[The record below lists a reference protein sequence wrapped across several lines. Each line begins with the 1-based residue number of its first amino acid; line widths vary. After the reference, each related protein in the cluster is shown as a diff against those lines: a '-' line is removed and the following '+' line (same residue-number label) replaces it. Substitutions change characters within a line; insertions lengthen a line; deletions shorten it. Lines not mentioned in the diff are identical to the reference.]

1 MSTDPAALSL
11 LREIRDQ
18 QRRQLERQ
26 EEALSLQREQF
37 ALYKQQYDRA
47 QRINEHSEALQ
58 ARRAGLMTAAR
69 RMLWI
74 VLPLIALLLA
84 ILFWSVLS

>member
-1 MSTDPAALSL
+1 MSTDPETLSL

-37 ALYKQQYDRA
+37 ALFKQQYDRA
-47 QRINEHSEALQ
+47 ERINDRAEALQ
-58 ARRAGLMTAAR
+58 VRGAGLVNAAR
-69 RMLWI
+69 RLLWV

>member
-1 MSTDPAALSL
+1 MSTDPEALS

-26 EEALSLQREQF
+26 EEGLSLQREQL
-37 ALYKQQYDRA
+37 ALFKQQYDRA
-47 QRINEHSEALQ
+47 EALQ
-58 ARRAGLMTAAR
+58 LRGVGPMTAAGR
-69 RMLWI
+69 LLWG